1 MRKVPS
7 ISGYVVFKVHSE
19 HIFDS
24 TQAPVSDLALLT
36 NPSKYVGL
44 VQQNRHQYHRLVEM

>member
-1 MRKVPS
+1 MK
-7 ISGYVVFKVHSE
+7 
-19 HIFDS
+19 
-24 TQAPVSDLALLT
+24 